1 MKIRHSK
8 QNRREKKQRKERWEP
23 QTRLGKAGCL
33 IALNIVWIL
42 FFSFILTQPS
52 ILKAELREVQGETNY
67 DTIVVGDSHGETAV
81 DPAVLDEELGT
92 TSYNCSR
99 RIMPVKDIYYLM
111 REVCYH
117 NQPKTILYEIDP
129 TYWRIPGISLGNDT
143 SIFFAGSDPKNR
155 LDYFFKEMLTQ
166 PFPNFIAD
174 YRLAPR
180 NASQIPGAAY
190 VRLRPSYWHHGEET
204 IPMIMKALYLGA
216 NYEYKGRG
224 FRYGHSYSFHMDTL
238 YKPVKFKAGKIVP
251 ENVEYFHK
259 MAEFCK
265 SRGIRLVCFYSA
277 LPPYRLL
284 RENENAANK
293 YYSDLCK
300 KEGVEFYDMNYLKK
314 EYLDRTDM
322 DYVDLD
328 GHMMGSLG
336 DRQTRVL
343 AKILSSDDPS
353 SMFVDSYD
361 VVLKNLPKDEATSG
375 SALLKEARRYTKKKQ
390 KETERALDSPEV
402 TETSYA
408 DPAEADTL

>member
-1 MKIRHSK
+1 
-8 QNRREKKQRKERWEP
+8 
-23 QTRLGKAGCL
+23 
-33 IALNIVWIL
+33 
-42 FFSFILTQPS
+42 
-52 ILKAELREVQGETNY
+52 
-67 DTIVVGDSHGETAV
+67 
-81 DPAVLDEELGT
+81 
-92 TSYNCSR
+92 
-99 RIMPVKDIYYLM
+99 
-111 REVCYH
+111 
-117 NQPKTILYEIDP
+117 
-129 TYWRIPGISLGNDT
+129 
-143 SIFFAGSDPKNR
+143 
-155 LDYFFKEMLTQ
+155 MLTQ

-375 SALLKEARRYTKKKQ
+375 IALLKEARRYTKKKQ

>member
-1 MKIRHSK
+1 MNNRHAE
-8 QNRREKKQRKERWEP
+8 QNRRKKKQRTERWEP

-81 DPAVLDEELGT
+81 DPA
-92 TSYNCSR
+92 
-99 RIMPVKDIYYLM
+99 KDIYYLM

-155 LDYFFKEMLTQ
+155 LDYFFNEMLTQ

-224 FRYGHSYSFHMDTL
+224 FRYGHSYSLHMDTL
-238 YKPVKFKAGKIVP
+238 YKPVKFKPGKIVP

-259 MAEFCK
+259 MVEFCRSK
-265 SRGIRLVCFYSA
+265 GIRLVCFYSTTLTSA
-277 LPPYRLL
+277 KR
-284 RENENAANK
+284 
-293 YYSDLCK
+293 
-300 KEGVEFYDMNYLKK
+300 
-314 EYLDRTDM
+314 
-322 DYVDLD
+322 
-328 GHMMGSLG
+328 
-336 DRQTRVL
+336 RVW
-343 AKILSSDDPS
+343 S
-353 SMFVDSYD
+353 F
-361 VVLKNLPKDEATSG
+361 T
-375 SALLKEARRYTKKKQ
+375 T
-390 KETERALDSPEV
+390 
-402 TETSYA
+402 
-408 DPAEADTL
+408 